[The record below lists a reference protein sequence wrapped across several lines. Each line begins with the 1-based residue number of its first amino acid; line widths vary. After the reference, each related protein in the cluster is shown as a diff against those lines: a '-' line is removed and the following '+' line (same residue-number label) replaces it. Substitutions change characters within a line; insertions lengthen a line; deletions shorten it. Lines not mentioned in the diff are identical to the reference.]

1 MHLSLLEQCDISI
14 DSLGEVVLQDAFLA
28 WDNKQIIRKGRERRV
43 FLFELYLLFAKEV
56 KDSSGIVKYHFKH
69 KVMTSELGVT
79 EHIEGDECKFAVW
92 TGRAPML
99 SDYRMVLKANT
110 LETKQIWVKKL
121 REVIQ
126 ETYFSGASLTLPK
139 SPAKSSNSSK
149 TAASSQRSSKD
160 MDDTLCE
167 NDHDG
172 SSLASYGSG
181 NTTDSDKVSSKRH
194 LVARCSCESRC
205 SEYCYSC
212 VFPQNKWHGIVMP
225 NGISKNTFSSQIWW
239 FGAQSHRPSLISV
252 TFGDDNV

>member
-1 MHLSLLEQCDISI
+1 MLNVPKKANDAMHLSLLEQCDISI
-14 DSLGEVVLQDAFLA
+14 DNLGEVVLQDSFLV

-43 FLFELYLLFAKEV
+43 FLFELYVLFAKEV

-69 KVMTSELGVT
+69 KVMTSDSGVT

-92 TGRAPML
+92 TGRAPMQ
-99 SDYRMVLKANT
+99 SDCRIILKANN

-139 SPAKSSNSSK
+139 SPAKTTK
-149 TAASSQRSSKD
+149 ASSQRSSKD

-172 SSLASYGSG
+172 SSLASFGSG
-181 NTTDSDKVSSKRH
+181 NTTDSDKVS
-194 LVARCSCESRC
+194 
-205 SEYCYSC
+205 
-212 VFPQNKWHGIVMP
+212 
-225 NGISKNTFSSQIWW
+225 
-239 FGAQSHRPSLISV
+239 
-252 TFGDDNV
+252 